1 MFKKATK
8 HISRAGTTPV
18 KVLFRIEVKTVA
30 LKSLK
35 DVIDGSTINVCFERS
50 GKLAA
55 TKDVSLSAEGE
66 LLCASFD
73 QTLSLVVTLYK
84 NADGSYQE
92 KTGKLIVRQPKLS
105 MMGGTTFRGLGII
118 GLDLHEIASSYSLA
132 PKKMN
137 LQLSKCPEGSGVLET
152 IITSKFIGE
161 SDPDETG
168 SNISADSAT
177 LSTTDAAEFE
187 AKRLGNSNS
196 VGRIDDLTINV
207 PSSSSDAPRV
217 VGTPRQQLS
226 QVSTSSS
233 SSTNPGVMS
242 SAAISVLQE
251 RCNDLQS
258 TLNSKDETISSLRN
272 KLSTM

>member
-1 MFKKATK
+1 MFVLYISSLLVFSGICSLLYAT
-8 HISRAGTTPV
+8 HSIT
-18 KVLFRIEVKTVA
+18 
-30 LKSLK
+30 
-35 DVIDGSTINVCFERS
+35 
-50 GKLAA
+50 
-55 TKDVSLSAEGE
+55 
-66 LLCASFD
+66 
-73 QTLSLVVTLYK
+73 
-84 NADGSYQE
+84 
-92 KTGKLIVRQPKLS
+92 
-105 MMGGTTFRGLGII
+105 
-118 GLDLHEIASSYSLA
+118 
-132 PKKMN
+132 
-137 LQLSKCPEGSGVLET
+137 GVLET

-258 TLNSKDETISSLRN
+258 TLNSKDEMQHSFPGD
-272 KLSTM
+272 